1 MRHPPFSKLPGAS
14 APLTPLFA
22 SFPRRSAQS
31 QSTSTSR
38 FNFHLR
44 SPSSLPCLSS
54 SRRLLCL
61 SPPQR
66 LPLRLPRSPVSSLS
80 SLSSV
85 SSVSSASRGSFS
97 LSAFTGGFSVSVSS
111 SSAQAGS
118 SPVCASSLDVEFC
131 FAGRRPFS
139 KRSGKTGE
147 NSQETPVSD
156 SLPSPL
162 SSSSL
167 SSSLPPQ
174 TAQDVMASLVQ
185 AGRFP
190 KASSTETEAP
200 GSRRARR
207 LRGVLLLLACT
218 CLPVAA
224 AAAIFKAAIT
234 FRTQEVEEAL
244 HALKDEDTVL
254 RAAMDVVSGGS
265 LCFCLPVDSDGA
277 VEQTALLEP
286 HLPESRLLKLP
297 DKDVIAGIR
306 NNSLTDLFVG
316 KLSEFS
322 LPFNFIHFAL
332 PRSGTLYKKLVAHP
346 KQEKNSSSKTPTLSL
361 LYVQRSSGSSV
372 LLSGFAVAISAP
384 EYRRHYWRNVWSM
397 AIPEG
402 EKSQEYVL
410 LKFVPVS
417 LQLHLPAACGS
428 PQAGPE
434 GAVTLRRFVSDS
446 EVKWVFSS
454 PPQAS

>member
-1 MRHPPFSKLPGAS
+1 MRHQPIAKLPGAS
-14 APLTPLFA
+14 APLSSLFA
-22 SFPRRSAQS
+22 SFPRPPSAQS
-31 QSTSTSR
+31 QSTSASR

-61 SPPQR
+61 SLPQR
-66 LPLRLPRSPVSSLS
+66 LPLRLPRSPLS

-85 SSVSSASRGSFS
+85 SSLSRSTSF
-97 LSAFTGGFSVSVSS
+97 LSAFSGGFSVSISS
-111 SSAQAGS
+111 LSAHAGS

-139 KRSGKTGE
+139 RRSGKTGE
-147 NSQETPVSD
+147 DSQDTPVSD

-174 TAQDVMASLVQ
+174 TAQDVMESLAQ

-190 KASSTETEAP
+190 KASSTETESL
-200 GSRRARR
+200 GSSRARR
-207 LRGVLLLLACT
+207 LRGVLLFLACM

-224 AAAIFKAAIT
+224 AAAIFKAAVS
-234 FRTQEVEEAL
+234 FRTQEAAEAL
-244 HALKDEDTVL
+244 RALNDEDTVL

-277 VEQTALLEP
+277 VQQTAVLEP

-297 DKDVIAGIR
+297 DKDVIDGIR
-306 NNSLTDLFVG
+306 NNALTDLFVG

-322 LPFNFIHFAL
+322 LPFNFIHFGV
-332 PRSGTLYKKLVAHP
+332 PRSGALYKTLMAHP
-346 KQEKNSSSKTPTLSL
+346 KQEKNASPKTPTLSL

-384 EYRRHYWRNVWSM
+384 EYRRHYWRNVWSI